1 MPKRRTET
9 PKVVESMEA
18 AVAEKAVRKYK
29 PTKKEKETDSDELR
43 ATRRRCRGARAK
55 GHSFEREIANS
66 LKPIFPEARR
76 LLENHK
82 DDARGVDILHTGA
95 YRFQCKRLR
104 KYCNP
109 NKIEE
114 VQCDEMLGEVPVL
127 VTQGDRKRIL
137 AVLPFEELL
146 RLLKMAEG

>member
-1 MPKRRTET
+1 M
-9 PKVVESMEA
+9 VS
-18 AVAEKAVRKYK
+18 RKYR
-29 PTKKEKETDSDELR
+29 PTKKEREDDSDELR
-43 ATRRRCRGARAK
+43 AKRRRSRNSRAK
-55 GHSFEREIANS
+55 GHSFERDIS
-66 LKPIFPEARR
+66 ILLRPIYPNARR

-82 DDARGVDILHTGA
+82 DDARGVDILHTGP

-109 NKIEE
+109 NRIEE
-114 VQCDEMLGEVPVL
+114 IQCDEFLGEVPVL

-146 RLLKMAEG
+146 RLLKNSIKD